1 MRLAVHSELENMGK
15 ISVVLS
21 EKAEFCLRKVAFDLY
36 QGKKGSISTIVEEA
50 LREWCASHGYEH
62 LI

>member
-1 MRLAVHSELENMGK
+1 MGK

-21 EKAEFCLRKVAFDLY
+21 DKAEFCLRKVAFDLY
-36 QGKKGSISTIVEEA
+36 QGKKDSISAIVEEA

-62 LI
+62 LM